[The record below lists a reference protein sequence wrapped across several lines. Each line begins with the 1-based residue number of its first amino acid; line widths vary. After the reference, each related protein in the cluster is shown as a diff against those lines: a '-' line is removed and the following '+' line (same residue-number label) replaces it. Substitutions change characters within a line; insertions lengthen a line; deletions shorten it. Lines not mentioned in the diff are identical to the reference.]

1 MSSKSGGFPRRPAV
15 DPAGSLAYFDDM
27 SMLDIVILPDSLLRK
42 ASAPVDAVDGGVL
55 RLLDDMLETMYEA
68 PGIGLAAVQ
77 VGRLARAITIDVSR
91 EGEPRDPLFLINPE
105 ITWRS
110 DDLSSYQEGCLSI
123 PEYYEE
129 VVRPAKVGV
138 RFLDRKGEQR
148 ELLAEGLLA
157 TCIQHEVD
165 HLNGVL
171 FIDYLSK
178 LKRDR
183 VMKKFQKQAK
193 LKQAGQPSHTL

>member
-1 MSSKSGGFPRRPAV
+1 LAAV
-15 DPAGSLAYFDDM
+15 DRAANVAYLGIM
-27 SMLDIVILPDSLLRK
+27 STLDLVILPDSLLRK
-42 ASAPVDAVDGGVL
+42 VSAPAQTVDGQL
-55 RLLDDMLETMYEA
+55 LKLLDDMLETMYDA

-77 VGRLARAITIDVSR
+77 VGKLTRAITIDVSR
-91 EGEPRDPLFLINPE
+91 EEDKRDPLFLINPE

-110 DDLSSYQEGCLSI
+110 DELSSYQEGCLSI

-129 VVRPAKVGV
+129 VIRPEKVGV
-138 RFLDRKGEQR
+138 RFLDRKGETR
-148 ELLAEGLLA
+148 ELLADGLLA

-171 FIDYLSK
+171 FIDHLSK

-183 VMKKFQKQAK
+183 VLKKFQKQAK
-193 LKQAGQPSHTL
+193 LKTLGQSTPSYL

>member
-1 MSSKSGGFPRRPAV
+1 MST
-15 DPAGSLAYFDDM
+15 
-27 SMLDIVILPDSLLRK
+27 LDLVILPDSLLRK
-42 ASAPVDAVDGGVL
+42 VSAPAQTVDSQL
-55 RLLDDMLETMYEA
+55 LKLLDDMLETMYDA

-77 VGRLARAITIDVSR
+77 VGKLTRAITIDVSR
-91 EGEPRDPLFLINPE
+91 EEDKRDPLFLINPE

-110 DDLSSYQEGCLSI
+110 DELSSYQEGCLSI

-129 VVRPAKVGV
+129 VIRPEKVGV
-138 RFLDRKGEQR
+138 RFLDRKGETR
-148 ELLAEGLLA
+148 ELMADGLLA

-171 FIDYLSK
+171 FIDHLSK

-183 VMKKFQKQAK
+183 VLKKFQKQAK
-193 LKQAGQPSHTL
+193 LKTLGQSTPSYL